1 MNKKINKYD
10 KKFQELA
17 IQVNQAIIDNDGL
30 IGDQKEQVDL
40 MFSLERKFQYYAQ
53 QYAKTTHI
61 YNKFIDYI
69 LHESGNILSAKPY
82 FRERFTSFSDNIIS
96 AFKEKKGAQIG
107 KFKINYLLIKFIVDN
122 WGGPLPEKV
131 NRYYNE
137 YLEARRILIENNLP
151 LAINRAKLFYR
162 KTPRSHLGLL
172 DLIDICTVGLIIGID
187 KYCGTYTKVWRST
200 CIGNMVSNMIE
211 EYSKTFLRLYPTDKK
226 ILYRANALKFRLQIE
241 SIEDLTKAVNK
252 SFEQDATEG
261 KKIPILPISESH
273 IRTLLNGVGYVSTDS
288 KISEDDY
295 DGHSEEGV
303 GIYDNTPDL
312 EQDVESIVTTK
323 DSIEKVIDAAQG
335 LNMIEK
341 KIFALK
347 GVVL

>member
-1 MNKKINKYD
+1 MSKKNQYD

-30 IGDQKEQVDL
+30 IGDQKEQVEL
-40 MFSLERKFQYYAQ
+40 MISLERKFQYYAQ
-53 QYAKTTHI
+53 KYAKTNQI
-61 YNKFIDYI
+61 YAKFIDYI

-82 FRERFTSFSDNIIS
+82 FRERFTSFSDRIIS
-96 AFKEKKGAQIG
+96 DFKEKKGNNLG
-107 KFKINYLLIKFIVDN
+107 RYKINYLLIKFIVDN

-131 NRYYNE
+131 QHYYNE

-162 KTPRSHLGLL
+162 KTPRSHLNLL
-172 DLIDICTVGLIIGID
+172 DLIDICVCGLITGID
-187 KYCGTYTKVWRST
+187 KYCGDYTRVWRST

-226 ILYRANALKFRLQIE
+226 VLYRANALKYRLQID
-241 SIEDLTKAVNK
+241 SIEDLTKAVNS
-252 SFEQDATEG
+252 SFEKDATEG
-261 KKIPILPISESH
+261 KKIPTLPISESH

-288 KISEDDY
+288 KISEDNY
-295 DGHSEEGV
+295 DGGSEEGV
-303 GIYDNTPDL
+303 GIYDNTPDP
-312 EQDVESIVTTK
+312 EQDVEDIVTKK
-323 DSIEKVIDAAQG
+323 DSIDKIINASHD
-335 LNMIEK
+335 LNMVEK
-341 KIFALK
+341 KIIMLK